1 MVREAWLNDSIEKE
15 EPQPL
20 DAYDVVSD
28 LAVDGKGIPW
38 NMQDPSQEALES
50 LNAEV
55 NDIL

>member
-1 MVREAWLNDSIEKE
+1 M
-15 EPQPL
+15 

-55 NDIL
+55 KLKTKTSFVFLSQINFR